1 MLYLLISFSFGNNAP
16 PNALGREVFP
26 NTPKSDASLPDTA
39 SKALLRQIDEA
50 CGKREEGKA
59 NADYGANRTG
69 TVGKKAGWRKPEGEG
84 RLREKE
90 QEGLVSSLGLG
101 EGGPVMGMGFG
112 QNKGPSWIG
121 RPFGNKVL
129 ALFYFPT

>member
-1 MLYLLISFSFGNNAP
+1 MQKMERKRISRLRSEPGGYRRKKKLGGGNSR
-16 PNALGREVFP
+16 GR
-26 NTPKSDASLPDTA
+26 
-39 SKALLRQIDEA
+39 
-50 CGKREEGKA
+50 
-59 NADYGANRTG
+59 
-69 TVGKKAGWRKPEGEG
+69 GE
-84 RLREKE
+84 REKE

-101 EGGPVMGMGFG
+101 EGLPVMGMGFG

>member
-1 MLYLLISFSFGNNAP
+1 MIRLW
-16 PNALGREVFP
+16 
-26 NTPKSDASLPDTA
+26 SDRA
-39 SKALLRQIDEA
+39 
-50 CGKREEGKA
+50 
-59 NADYGANRTG
+59 G
-69 TVGKKAGWRKPEGEG
+69 TVGKRSWGGGGGNPRGRGE
-84 RLREKE
+84 REK
-90 QEGLVSSLGLG
+90 QHEGLAPSLGLE

>member
-1 MLYLLISFSFGNNAP
+1 MIRLW
-16 PNALGREVFP
+16 
-26 NTPKSDASLPDTA
+26 SDRA
-39 SKALLRQIDEA
+39 
-50 CGKREEGKA
+50 
-59 NADYGANRTG
+59 G
-69 TVGKKAGWRKPEGEG
+69 TVGKRSWGGRRKPEGEG
-84 RLREKE
+84 EREK
-90 QEGLVSSLGLG
+90 QHEGLAPSLGLE